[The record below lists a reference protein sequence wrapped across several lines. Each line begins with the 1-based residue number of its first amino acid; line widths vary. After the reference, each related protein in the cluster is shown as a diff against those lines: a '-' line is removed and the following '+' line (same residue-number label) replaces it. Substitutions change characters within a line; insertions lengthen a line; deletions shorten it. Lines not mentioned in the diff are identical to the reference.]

1 MPDIAFSCPSCGQHL
16 EAPDDMQ
23 GEQTSCPSCDKTLT
37 VPRRTPARPRPAV
50 SRPSPT
56 SKPPT
61 RKRSPLPIIVG
72 VVAVFLIAGLG
83 FLLLRPTAEKKVRN
97 TLTAYLDGTLKNKPK
112 EAYAVV
118 SASDRSAKSEDEY
131 LMESEDNPFGGV
143 LTEHV
148 SYTIDS
154 IAVADAEA
162 TAYVTVTLPDLEQ
175 VMGSFMSAAFAAA
188 FSEDEEEIEELQ
200 QKVKAKLESDDVPTV
215 TEKETF
221 HLVLEDSEWRMFLDW
236 ETQAREAAQ
245 RFEIQRLLADAKSQ
259 KEDGDPQKAIEAYS
273 RVLELDSTSVAAQSG
288 MQEATREIQSLRDKQ
303 DYLRNIELYD
313 FDARYFEAILDGQ
326 TPGVTFKLRN
336 NGNRALSEVKVT
348 VFFRDRN
355 NKVIYEDNYYPVN
368 SSSWSSDS
376 NKPLKPGY
384 IWQMERG
391 KFYTAKSVPDEWQE
405 GNAVARIV
413 DIEFEK

>member
-1 MPDIAFSCPSCGQHL
+1 MPDIEFSCPSCGQHL

-23 GEQTSCPSCDKTLT
+23 GEQTSCPSCEKTLT
-37 VPRRTPARPRPAV
+37 VPRRTPVRPRSAV

-72 VVAVFLIAGLG
+72 VVAVLLLAGLG
-83 FLLLRPTAEKKVRN
+83 FLLLRPTAEKKVRK
-97 TLTAYLDGTLKNKPK
+97 TLITYLDGTLKNKPK

-118 SASDRSAKSEDEY
+118 SASDRSAKPEDEY

-154 IAVADAEA
+154 IAVADAQA

-175 VMGSFMSAAFAAA
+175 IMGNFMSAAFAAA
-188 FSEDEEEIEELQ
+188 FSEDEKEIEDLQ
-200 QKVKAKLESDDVPTV
+200 QKIKAKLESGDVPTV

-221 HLVLEDSEWRMFLDW
+221 HLVLEDSEWWMFLDW
-236 ETQAREAAQ
+236 EKQAREAAQ
-245 RFEIQRLLADAKSQ
+245 RFEIERLLANAKSL
-259 KEDGDPQKAIEAYS
+259 KDDGDPQKAIEAYS
-273 RVLELDSTSVAAQSG
+273 RVLDLDNTSTAAQSG
-288 MQEATREIQSLRDKQ
+288 IREATREIESLRDKQ
-303 DYLRNIELYD
+303 EYLSKVELYD
-313 FDARYFEAILDGQ
+313 FEARYFEAILDGK
-326 TPGVTFKLRN
+326 TPGVSFKLRN
-336 NGNRALSEVKVT
+336 NGNRSLSKVKVT

-355 NKVIYEDNYYPVN
+355 NNVIYEDYWLPVS

-376 NKPLKPGY
+376 NKPLKPNY

-391 KFYTAKSVPDEWQE
+391 KFYPAKSVPDEWQE
-405 GNAVARIV
+405 GNAVARIT